1 MKSYQLLQTI
11 LLLTLSERSLINLE
25 SIDGEYSAESVE
37 RRRKTKLINNRKLTI
52 KVDFISTR
60 IN

>member
-1 MKSYQLLQTI
+1 M
-11 LLLTLSERSLINLE
+11 E
-25 SIDGEYSAESVE
+25 SGEYSTESVE